1 MHVVPLAVY
10 LNHSKVFITLCVP
23 SYSSFSQSCWSTLR
37 RSHHVA
43 KEDTFDTDWDAL
55 PAFYS
60 ERGWLWPLHRLMHA
74 TNFIA
79 KFNPYKK
86 KEKQATPKG
95 VCQPKSN
102 RVNSYDL
109 CDINPVTRQHIC
121 WTKRVLPFPNGCTQ
135 SPVKP
140 VLPHSAVSTTYGSNV
155 YPARKKKKLKTFF
168 LLKIKSLQQFYIAQ
182 HKALTSTH
190 QSLKL
195 SIYPI

>member
-1 MHVVPLAVY
+1 MFHPILVSHNLVGP
-10 LNHSKVFITLCVP
+10 LCVGP
-23 SYSSFSQSCWSTLR
+23 TTWQRKTHLTLTGMPCQLFIRKGDGSGLCIGWCTQPILLQSLIHT
-37 RSHHVA
+37 
-43 KEDTFDTDWDAL
+43 
-55 PAFYS
+55 
-60 ERGWLWPLHRLMHA
+60 
-74 TNFIA
+74 
-79 KFNPYKK
+79 KK
-86 KEKQATPKG
+86 NEKQATPKG